1 MRVDAV
7 LFDLDGTLCVYRRP
21 GDEVLDA
28 AFDAVGVDRFFEV
41 ADYYERYGD
50 LAADA
55 DGPTELRELAFEA
68 IATERGRP
76 ASLGRRLARAY
87 AERRDHAAV
96 DPLPGVP
103 EVVRAL
109 RRETS
114 VGLVTNGGPAMQRD
128 KLAAL
133 GLTDAF
139 GVEVFAGHPN
149 DHENWG
155 VVAAKPDPE
164 PFRVA
169 LDRLGVP
176 PERAAH
182 VGNAPAADVAGAARA
197 GLTTV
202 LVGGGDAGDGPAPDH
217 AVDSVLGLAPGASP
231 LD

>member
-1 MRVDAV
+1 LVDAV

-28 AFDAVGVDRFFEV
+28 AFDAVGVERFFEV
-41 ADYYERYGD
+41 TDYYERYGD
-50 LAADA
+50 IAPDA

-103 EVVRAL
+103 GVLRAL
-109 RRETS
+109 RREAS

-128 KLAAL
+128 KLATL

-139 GVEVFAGHPN
+139 DVEVFAGHPN
-149 DHENWG
+149 DHADWG

-202 LVGGGDAGDGPAPDH
+202 LVGDDGHDGGPTPDH
-217 AVDSVLGLAPGASP
+217 VVGSVADLAPGSSP
-231 LD
+231 L